1 MSWLNLSRGAAIL
14 ALLCFFTPW
23 FAISCQQTEIVSA
36 TGLQLATGTVPQPAG
51 GGGARDQGM
60 AIWAVLA
67 LLMLLGAVAIMAV
80 YASAKDRLRI
90 ACGLCG
96 GAALLLAGGML
107 MTVDSAK
114 RELVSSRGAASRNV
128 DAAMRDLAAQGIRL
142 EVKFGYWLTL
152 LLASGASATAWFA
165 ATGRAPPR
173 WASAGELK
181 SAVASGSVDLSRW
194 TPAALNL
201 TADQRYW
208 DRMPDKSDPD
218 ALEEYL
224 TRFPDG
230 QFVGL
235 ARTRIVRAGREAPE
249 PPAGLAV
256 GEPVAAP
263 SSAPAMAANGDLV
276 GETGFAEETVAVME
290 TGLGRPAE
298 DAVCPACRAPVPGG
312 ARFCTECG
320 HRLAPDAVS

>member
-36 TGLQLATGTVPQPAG
+36 TGLQLATGTVPEPAG
-51 GGGARDQGM
+51 GGGARDQSM
-60 AIWAVLA
+60 AIWALLA
-67 LLMLLGAVAIMAV
+67 LLMLLGAAAV
-80 YASAKDRLRI
+80 MIVYGSAKGRLRI

-107 MTVDSAK
+107 LTVDSAK
-114 RELVSSRGAASRNV
+114 RELVSSRGAAPRNV

-173 WASAGELK
+173 WASAGDLK
-181 SAVASGSVDLSRW
+181 SAVAAGGADLSRW
-194 TPAALNL
+194 TPAAFSMS
-201 TADQRYW
+201 ADQRYW
-208 DRMPDKSDPD
+208 DGMSDKSDPD

-230 QFVGL
+230 QFAGL
-235 ARTRIVRAGREAPE
+235 ARTRILRAGREAPE
-249 PPAGLAV
+249 PPERAAVADAVVAQPSGPPAGGAPEEEDGSGAGA
-256 GEPVAAP
+256 GEVA
-263 SSAPAMAANGDLV
+263 G
-276 GETGFAEETVAVME
+276 AESESGV
-290 TGLGRPAE
+290 PAE
-298 DAVCPACRAPVPGG
+298 DAVCPACQTSVSGG

-320 HRLAPDAVS
+320 HRLARDAGS